1 MTTKSPLETVNP
13 ARREALKKLVIGS
26 ALAIPVVASFTMGGP
41 AHAQNQGGSNQ
52 GGSNQGGSNQGG
64 SNAAA
69 IPTMGEMAMIGV
81 GGALALAGAMT
92 VYGIQQQKA

>member
-52 GGSNQGGSNQGG
+52 GGSNQGGSN
-64 SNAAA
+64 AAA